1 MQTVDLP
8 FFVELGAAIEHIEK
22 LDNAAPLF
30 DVLFAVIPLGGHLQ
44 ALAGGQHVRLS
55 AAMHDLQA
63 LKVSIG
69 QFQKNFFTDEEGKW
83 RRPDPEERAEYDV
96 AHIKALVGKLKVVLI
111 AELRT
116 STSFSVTGSGIFDV
130 GLLVNGAHRA
140 LDPEIIYIVGDAV
153 RNELDDAGKCLAFNL
168 YTAAGF
174 HAMRAIERVI
184 KLYLQNFI
192 DEKAIARLKN
202 WGQYLDALE
211 KVSEGAVLRP
221 SEEAIAL
228 IRQIKD
234 IYRNPVIH
242 PDRVLDSHE
251 AKTIFHGT
259 IAAITRI
266 ASEIKHAEPEIPG
279 LSGSTNALAGG
290 LGSFLTPTAKVAP
303 QNDHGVDPEN
313 EQIA

>member
-8 FFVELGAAIEHIEK
+8 FFVELGAAIELIEK

-30 DVLFAVIPLGGHLQ
+30 DVLFALIPLSGHLQ
-44 ALAGGQHVRLS
+44 ALADGKHVRLS
-55 AAMHDLQA
+55 AAMHDLQVLRA
-63 LKVSIG
+63 GIG

-83 RRPDPEERAEYDV
+83 KRPEPEERAEYDV
-96 AHIKALVGKLKVVLI
+96 ANIKALVGKLKVVLI

-140 LDPEIIYIVGDAV
+140 LDPEIIMIVGDPV
-153 RNELDDAGKCLAFNL
+153 RDELDDAGKCLAFNL
-168 YTAAGF
+168 CTAAGF
-174 HAMRAIERVI
+174 HSMRAIERVI
-184 KLYLQNFI
+184 KLYLQNFF
-192 DEKAIARLKN
+192 DAKSIARLKN

-211 KVSEGAVLRP
+211 KVGEGVILRP

-242 PDRVLDSHE
+242 PDRVLNSHE

-266 ASEIKHAEPEIPG
+266 ASEIKQADPEIPG
-279 LSGSTNALAGG
+279 LSGSHNASAFG
-290 LGSFLTPTAKVAP
+290 LGSFLSPKVQTES
-303 QNDHGVDPEN
+303 QNGNGDYPDNQQV
-313 EQIA
+313 A

>member
-1 MQTVDLP
+1 LQTVDLP

-30 DVLFAVIPLGGHLQ
+30 DVLFAVIPLSGHLQ
-44 ALAGGQHVRLS
+44 ALAAGEHVRLS

-63 LKVSIG
+63 LRTSIG

-83 RRPDPEERAEYDV
+83 KRPEPEERAEYDV

-116 STSFSVTGSGIFDV
+116 SSSFSVTGSGIFDV

-140 LDPEIIYIVGDAV
+140 LDPEIISIVGGAV

-174 HAMRAIERVI
+174 HSMRAIERVI
-184 KLYLQNFI
+184 KFYLRNFF
-192 DEKAIARLKN
+192 DEKSILRLKN
-202 WGQYLDALE
+202 WGQYLEALE
-211 KVSEGAVLRP
+211 KVGESAILRP
-221 SEEAIAL
+221 SDEAIAL

-242 PDRVLDSHE
+242 PDRVLNSHE

-266 ASEIKHAEPEIPG
+266 ASEIKQAEPEIPG
-279 LSGSTNALAGG
+279 LSAPYNALAFG
-290 LGSFLTPTAKVAP
+290 LGSFLSPTGKVAP
-303 QNDHGVDPEN
+303 QNGNNDHPDN
-313 EQIA
+313 EQVA